1 MLGILRQKVGAGSSL
16 AMIFGQRIRPATS
29 AMRGFASSAKE
40 KINFLYRAIPEALP
54 SSLGTNLNET
64 SPDSCGLS
72 PSLGRLSEAPRK
84 PRDC

>member
-1 MLGILRQKVGAGSSL
+1 MASIGIGGVCFTFLSGTRL
-16 AMIFGQRIRPATS
+16 AMIIVPC
-29 AMRGFASSAKE
+29 
-40 KINFLYRAIPEALP
+40 LV
-54 SSLGTNLNET
+54 SLGTNLNET

>member
-1 MLGILRQKVGAGSSL
+1 MLGILRQKVGAGSSS

-40 KINFLYRAIPEALP
+40 KINFYRAIPEALP

-72 PSLGRLSEAPRK
+72 PSLGSLSEAPRK

>member
-1 MLGILRQKVGAGSSL
+1 MLGILRQKVGAGSSS
-16 AMIFGQRIRPATS
+16 AMILGQRIRPATS
-29 AMRGFASSAKE
+29 AMRGFASSVKK
-40 KINFLYRAIPEALP
+40 KINRAIPEALP